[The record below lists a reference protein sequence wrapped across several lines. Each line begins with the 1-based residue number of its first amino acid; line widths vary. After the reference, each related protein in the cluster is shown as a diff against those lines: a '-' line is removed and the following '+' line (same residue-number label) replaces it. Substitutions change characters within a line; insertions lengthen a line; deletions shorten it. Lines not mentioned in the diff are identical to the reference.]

1 MPLGLHNNAK
11 ECLTALLEEA
21 ISQISA
27 EKGMF
32 LDRRSGFY
40 ELWRAEQVLPQNGV
54 LHDRLINIIG
64 EFPLIEFVRDR
75 LAIELYDLDQYL
87 GLKLS
92 ISGYDPKR
100 RFPMRP
106 DVQGCTAQASIK

>member
-1 MPLGLHNNAK
+1 
-11 ECLTALLEEA
+11 
-21 ISQISA
+21 
-27 EKGMF
+27 MF

-75 LAIELYDLDQYL
+75 LAIELYDLAPYL
-87 GLKLS
+87 GLKLA
-92 ISGYDPKR
+92 
-100 RFPMRP
+100 FPVMTRSAVFP
-106 DVQGCTAQASIK
+106 

>member
-11 ECLTALLEEA
+11 ERLTALLEEA

-75 LAIELYDLDQYL
+75 LAIELYDLAPYL
-87 GLKLS
+87 GLKLA
-92 ISGYDPKR
+92 
-100 RFPMRP
+100 FPVMTRSAVFP
-106 DVQGCTAQASIK
+106 